1 MEKMNRSIIT
11 ILREAETLLNMGEI
25 PELIPNMDIPFS
37 ERLYNPSYMT
47 YDERLEM
54 FEFRHQYTK
63 KYGFTLIDK
72 RWIST
77 LINTVIK
84 DGKVL
89 EVMGGSGYLSWAL
102 NKMGVNDIIC
112 TDNYSWAN
120 GTKPEWLNSIPFE
133 VESLDAIEAIKKYG
147 KDIDFL
153 LMSWPY
159 MDSLAYDVLMTLREV
174 NPKATLIYIGEDY
187 GGCTANDDF
196 FEAVEYINRDLA
208 TEVND
213 VFPSFDG
220 IHDRVYLCK

>member
-1 MEKMNRSIIT
+1 MEKMKPT
-11 ILREAETLLNMGEI
+11 LAILMEADAMLHKGEI
-25 PELIPNMDIPFS
+25 PDEIPNMDIPLID
-37 ERLYNPSYMT
+37 RLHNPTNISV
-47 YDERLEM
+47 DERIEILM
-54 FEFRHQYTK
+54 FRECYTER
-63 KYGFTLIDK
+63 YGFVLIDK

-102 NKMGVNDIIC
+102 NKMGVKDIIC

-120 GTKPEWLNSIPFE
+120 GSKPKWAKADLFE
-133 VESLDAIEAIKKYG
+133 VEEMDAIDAVRKYG
-147 KDIDFL
+147 PDVDFV

-159 MDSLAYDVLMTLREV
+159 MDSSAYDVLMTLREV
-174 NPKATLIYIGEDY
+174 NPKATLIYIGEDW
-187 GGCTANDDF
+187 GGCTAYDDF
-196 FEAVEYINRDLA
+196 FGAVEYIDTDLA
-208 TEVND
+208 AKVNE

>member
-1 MEKMNRSIIT
+1 MKKMNRPINT
-11 ILREAETLLNMGEI
+11 ILREAETLLNRGEI
-25 PELIPNMDIPFS
+25 PDLIPDMDIPFVDQ
-37 ERLYNPSYMT
+37 LHDPSYMT
-47 YDERLEM
+47 YDEHIEA
-54 FEFRHQYTK
+54 FKFRQRYTK
-63 KYGFTLIDK
+63 KYGFAIIDK

-102 NKMGVNDIIC
+102 NKMGVNNIIC

-120 GTKPEWLNSIPFE
+120 DIRPKWINSIPFE
-133 VESLDAIEAIKKYG
+133 VESLDAIDAIRKYG
-147 KDIDFL
+147 TDIDFL

-159 MDSLAYDVLMTLREV
+159 MDSLAYEVLMTIREV

-187 GGCTANDDF
+187 GGCTADDDF
-196 FEAVEYINRDLA
+196 FEAVEYVDTDLA
-208 TEVND
+208 AKVND

>member
-1 MEKMNRSIIT
+1 M
-11 ILREAETLLNMGEI
+11 LREAERQLNNGEV
-25 PELIPNMDIPFS
+25 PDVFPNMEFPVNMDINDHYAEFK
-37 ERLYNPSYMT
+37 
-47 YDERLEM
+47 
-54 FEFRHQYTK
+54 FRHQYTK
-63 KYGFTLIDK
+63 KYGFSLIDK

-102 NKMGVNDIIC
+102 NKMGVDNIIC

-120 GTKPEWLNSIPFE
+120 DIRPKWINSIPFE
-133 VESLDAIEAIKKYG
+133 VESLDAIDAIRKYG
-147 KDIDFL
+147 TDIDFL

-159 MDSLAYDVLMTLREV
+159 MDSLAYEVLTTIREV

-187 GGCTANDDF
+187 GGCTADDDF
-196 FEAVEYINRDLA
+196 FGAVEYVDNDLA
-208 TEVND
+208 AKVNE
-213 VFPSFDG
+213 VFPSFYG